1 MEYSKTRIAIG
12 AVVLIIL
19 VIILGV
25 KTRDMLKESETT
37 VTRVIENVDIN
48 GNRGDYAVKE
58 ISVKMNRFSGVHM
71 TAEERKMLCGV
82 IYDLAGG
89 KSQVEQRRVC
99 EIVFNRVLS
108 DDFPDT
114 VEKVINDIEPCA
126 QFDTVSGQGGEYEY
140 QEKIIDIVMF
150 DEPLTESSYYYY

>member
-12 AVVLIIL
+12 AVILILLI
-19 VIILGV
+19 IILGV
-25 KTRDMLKESETT
+25 KTRDLLKESETT
-37 VTRVIENVDIN
+37 VTRVIENVDVN
-48 GNRGDYAVKE
+48 GNRGTYAVKKIDIE
-58 ISVKMNRFSGVHM
+58 MNRFSDVHM
-71 TAEERKMLCGV
+71 TEKERKMLCGV

-108 DDFPDT
+108 DEFPDT
-114 VEKVINDIEPCA
+114 VEKVINDMEPCA
-126 QFDTVSGQGGEYEY
+126 QFEKVSGQGGEY

-150 DEPLTESSYYYY
+150 EEPLTEFDYYYY

>member
-12 AVVLIIL
+12 AVVLILLI
-19 VIILGV
+19 VILGV
-25 KTRDMLKESETT
+25 KTRDMFKERETT

-58 ISVKMNRFSGVHM
+58 INIKMNRFSDIHM
-71 TAEERKMLCGV
+71 TEKERKMLRGV

-108 DDFPDT
+108 NDFPDT

-126 QFDTVSGQGGEYEY
+126 QFDTVSGQGGEY

-150 DEPLTESSYYYY
+150 DDPLTESSYYYY

>member
-12 AVVLIIL
+12 AVILILLI
-19 VIILGV
+19 IILGV

-37 VTRVIENVDIN
+37 VTRVIENVDVN
-48 GNRGDYAVKE
+48 GNRGEYAVKE
-58 ISVKMNRFSGVHM
+58 IDVEMNRFSDIHM
-71 TAEERKMLCGV
+71 TEKEREMLCGV

-108 DDFPDT
+108 DEFPDT
-114 VEKVINDIEPCA
+114 VEKVINDIKPCA
-126 QFDTVSGQGGEYEY
+126 QFDAVSGQGGEY

-150 DEPLTESSYYYY
+150 EEPLTGSSYYYY